1 MHFLKR
7 LNSFFRASDK
17 LQDNLS
23 GEWRNDTNRR
33 SVLIIAVVGLIAAS
47 IYTQIIEPPQTFP
60 TGELVSIPSGSS
72 LVEVGTVLAQ
82 DHVIQSPFAF
92 RILITL
98 FAGSRG
104 AKAGDYVFK
113 EPMSVWGIAR
123 AVSLGQFGLE
133 PVRIRI
139 PEGSRVADMAR
150 LYEAVLPRFNAQA
163 FVASAQPDEG
173 FLFPDTYY
181 FLPNVRENTVIQ
193 TMRQNFDQRV
203 ATYTPE
209 LASSTHSLEDIVTMA
224 SIIEREARNS
234 KDRHMIAGVL
244 WNRIQ
249 KGMALQVDVTFLYII
264 GKNTFQLTTK
274 DLVTDSP
281 YNTYTRKGLP
291 PGPIGSPSLDSIDA
305 ALHPTPN
312 KYFFYLA
319 DNTGVTHFSKTYQ
332 EHLQNKALYLGT

>member
-1 MHFLKR
+1 MNFLKR
-7 LNSFFRASDK
+7 LKSFFRASDRI
-17 LQDNLS
+17 QENLS
-23 GEWRNDTNRR
+23 GEWRTDNNRR
-33 SVLIIAVVGLIAAS
+33 SVLIIAILALITALL
-47 IYTQIIEPPQTFP
+47 YTQFIQPPESFP
-60 TGELVSIPSGSS
+60 TGTLVSIASGSS
-72 LVEVGTVLAQ
+72 LAEVGEVLAQ
-82 DHVIQSPFAF
+82 NHVIQSPVTF

-98 FAGSRG
+98 FAGARG
-104 AKAGDYVFK
+104 AKAGDYEFK
-113 EPMSVWGIAR
+113 MPLSVWGIAR

-133 PVRIRI
+133 PIRIRI
-139 PEGSRVADMAR
+139 PEGSRIADMAK
-150 LYEAVLPRFNAQA
+150 LYGSLLPRFNADAFIKNAQA
-163 FVASAQPDEG
+163 QEG

-193 TMRQNFDQRV
+193 TMRQNFDERI
-203 ATYTPE
+203 APYAPDI
-209 LASSTHSLEDIVTMA
+209 ASSTHSLEEIVIMA

-234 KDRHMIAGVL
+234 SDRHMIGGVL

-249 KGMALQVDVTFLYII
+249 KGMALQVDVTFLYLI

-274 DLVTDSP
+274 DLITDSP

-305 ALHPTPN
+305 AIHPTPN

-332 EHLQNKALYLGT
+332 EHLNNKALYLGT